1 LYKRLVGSSLRSVAN
16 QLFLSSSQQVR
27 WYSLPLGTAVHE
39 LLGLAVGL
47 RPSLQGYW
55 LNDAVCESNV
65 MVGLA
70 RSNQTVNKAGAA
82 TGPITH
88 GGGMKLVVR
97 NNTVLW

>member
-1 LYKRLVGSSLRSVAN
+1 
-16 QLFLSSSQQVR
+16 
-27 WYSLPLGTAVHE
+27 
-39 LLGLAVGL
+39 
-47 RPSLQGYW
+47 
-55 LNDAVCESNV
+55 